1 MVRWLSL
8 LLVTTLGC
16 ARPARGVSAAGQVEV
31 VDGGADAGWVL
42 TAARLEAWVA
52 FEEALAQQ
60 GVSAR
65 SDAGVRVDARGRA
78 HLEVAL
84 LADAGLTR
92 DDVDRIEDLVAPFVA
107 ERNVERL
114 TGLAALGQ
122 FERALQQ
129 LTPEQRR
136 QAEQAMVAADGGR
149 ASNPLPALEARFGAE
164 TVAVLVSREAAITRT
179 WDALLEARGGPK

>member
-1 MVRWLSL
+1 MATAS
-8 LLVTTLGC
+8 G
-16 ARPARGVSAAGQVEV
+16 
-31 VDGGADAGWVL
+31 VDGGVDGGWVL

-52 FEEALAQQ
+52 LQQALVQAP
-60 GVSAR
+60 GR
-65 SDAGVRVDARGRA
+65 TDAGVRADARRRA

-114 TGLAALGQ
+114 TGRAALGQ

-129 LTPEQRR
+129 LTPEQRL
-136 QAEQAMVAADGGR
+136 QAEQAVLASDGGR
-149 ASNPLPALEARFGAE
+149 ASNALPALEARLGAE
-164 TVAVLVSREAAITRT
+164 TVAVLLSREAEITRT
-179 WDALLEARGGPK
+179 WDALLESRGGSK